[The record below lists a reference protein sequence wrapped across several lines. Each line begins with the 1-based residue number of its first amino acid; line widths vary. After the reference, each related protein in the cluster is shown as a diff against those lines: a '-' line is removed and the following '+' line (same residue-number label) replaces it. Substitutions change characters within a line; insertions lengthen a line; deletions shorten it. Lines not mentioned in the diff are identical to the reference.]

1 MEIVGTEVPRDAEGK
16 AKPKPV
22 GQWIGRGLVDY
33 DPERHDLPSP
43 KDTTAHPFDI
53 RTEDYV
59 KRFAIRKAALEG
71 VVPQVDAVMQTPTI
85 FREGGK
91 WRWRLKPTVIRG
103 SVGLF
108 QEYCEASPMKWALE
122 SSGDPFELG
131 DSYSSSGTSATSLI
145 DANEFIPFLNGPFYK
160 QLYQYDYLSMHAR
173 AFELVNHNA
182 LAAGANKILTRFVIG
197 RGISFTIKD
206 PACKQVWDEFWERNK
221 MREKARQMAR
231 DLCLD
236 AETRIACLDGTNP
249 TIAELARR
257 GISAKAPLWVYS
269 YDATSGRVVPGKAT
283 KCWKQ
288 PARKRCVE
296 VTLDSGEPIVAS
308 FNHPF
313 LMRDGRYVW
322 AERLQ
327 SGDSL
332 MPLYRK
338 VRKNQKHEVV
348 QHPGVAGRSWQATHY
363 AVLGL
368 PIGQTVGP
376 DFHSHHLNENKRDN
390 RPENVGTLPRRRHA
404 GLHAAARWADLEKRE
419 QMRRAQTRTRSTPE
433 GREQQRQNALAA
445 WRISARQR
453 QQRLARTRRALQAPE
468 VRQRLSEAN
477 IRAWQNPLVRARRIA
492 GIIRAKQRA
501 TVANHT
507 VASVQ
512 PAGDRIVYDLQVEKY
527 HNFAL
532 AAGVFTH
539 NTWQGELFHHFVEK
553 VDGFVTM
560 RMWDPSTVWE
570 VVTDPED
577 FDHVYYYHRQFPTP
591 YQLWTSGTIPIS
603 KYIIQQV
610 PPTQVQHIK
619 INISSQEKRGRSDLL
634 PAMPWLKRFNDFY
647 NGTVVKAML
656 EANLVYIVKVHGDQ
670 NDVNTIAADP
680 NFTTLPPPGGMWI
693 ENEAVEL
700 KPISSQLTAGR
711 GSSGIGQQLA
721 AIIATSLNLPSEY
734 FNIESGG
741 AARATALVRTDPAVK
756 TIEDRQQTLKE
767 TLEDIY
773 DRVIEAAIRAG
784 RLSPEKARHE
794 PEQRSE
800 PGELEPDD
808 AEQDSPTP
816 VRAVFRG

>member
-16 AKPKPV
+16 AKSKPL

-43 KDTTAHPFDI
+43 KATDAHPFDI
-53 RTEDYV
+53 KTEEYV
-59 KRFAIRKAALEG
+59 KRFALRKAVLEG

-103 SVGLF
+103 SVALF

-122 SSGDPFELG
+122 SNGNPFDTGDTTFSGT
-131 DSYSSSGTSATSLI
+131 TSATSLI

-173 AFELVNHNA
+173 AFELTNHNA
-182 LAAGANKILTRFVIG
+182 LAAGAVKILTRFVIG

-231 DLCLD
+231 D
-236 AETRIACLDGTNP
+236 I
-249 TIAELARR
+249 
-257 GISAKAPLWVYS
+257 
-269 YDATSGRVVPGKAT
+269 
-283 KCWKQ
+283 
-288 PARKRCVE
+288 
-296 VTLDSGEPIVAS
+296 
-308 FNHPF
+308 
-313 LMRDGRYVW
+313 
-322 AERLQ
+322 
-327 SGDSL
+327 
-332 MPLYRK
+332 
-338 VRKNQKHEVV
+338 
-348 QHPGVAGRSWQATHY
+348 
-363 AVLGL
+363 
-368 PIGQTVGP
+368 
-376 DFHSHHLNENKRDN
+376 
-390 RPENVGTLPRRRHA
+390 
-404 GLHAAARWADLEKRE
+404 
-419 QMRRAQTRTRSTPE
+419 
-433 GREQQRQNALAA
+433 
-445 WRISARQR
+445 
-453 QQRLARTRRALQAPE
+453 
-468 VRQRLSEAN
+468 
-477 IRAWQNPLVRARRIA
+477 
-492 GIIRAKQRA
+492 
-501 TVANHT
+501 
-507 VASVQ
+507 
-512 PAGDRIVYDLQVEKY
+512 
-527 HNFAL
+527 
-532 AAGVFTH
+532 
-539 NTWQGELFHHFVEK
+539 TWQGELFHHFVEK

-570 VVTDPED
+570 IVTDPED
-577 FDHVYYYHRQFPTP
+577 FDHVYYAHRQFPTP
-591 YQLWTSGTIPIS
+591 YQLWTSGSIPIS
-603 KYIIQQV
+603 KYIIQQI
-610 PPTQVQHIK
+610 PPTQFQHIK
-619 INISSQEKRGRSDLL
+619 INVSSQEKRGRSDLL
-634 PAMPWLKRFNDFY
+634 PAMPWLKRFNDYY

-700 KPISSQLTAGR
+700 KPISAQLTAGR

-800 PGELEPDD
+800 PGELAPDD
-808 AEQDSPTP
+808 APEPEPVQSEFVQPVP